1 MLSFNQSKHMQ
12 RDNQPLDPVNTT
24 NRITEFVLL
33 GFLNLSPLFRL
44 VLASLL
50 SIGYTFTLVGNFCIV
65 WAILRD
71 SCLSCRPMY
80 ILLGNFSGL
89 EMCYVTTTVPRMLLD
104 LTSPSPGTISFRACF
119 LQFYFFFS
127 MGTTESFLLAA
138 MALDRYL
145 AICHP
150 LRYPVLMSQRFCY
163 LLAASCWLSG
173 FLWFL
178 TPVALISQ
186 LCFCGPNV
194 LNHFLCDPGPLLS
207 LSCTPAPRTETTF
220 YSLRLSIAI
229 FPERSLLHAL
239 CSYTAV
245 SAAGP
250 WQRWPFCCGGRQ
262 KGFSTCSSHL
272 AVVSLF
278 YGSIM
283 ATYVVPEASGSS
295 SKVVTCIYALM
306 TPLLNPLIL

>member
-1 MLSFNQSKHMQ
+1 
-12 RDNQPLDPVNTT
+12 
-24 NRITEFVLL
+24 
-33 GFLNLSPLFRL
+33 
-44 VLASLL
+44 
-50 SIGYTFTLVGNFCIV
+50 
-65 WAILRD
+65 
-71 SCLSCRPMY
+71 
-80 ILLGNFSGL
+80 
-89 EMCYVTTTVPRMLLD
+89 
-104 LTSPSPGTISFRACF
+104 
-119 LQFYFFFS
+119 
-127 MGTTESFLLAA
+127 
-138 MALDRYL
+138 MALDLHL

-150 LRYPVLMSQRFCY
+150 PVTQCLCLRGFGH

-194 LNHFLCDPGPLLS
+194 LDHFLCDPGPLLS

-220 YSLRLSIAI
+220 YSLSSIAI
-229 FPERSLLHAL
+229 FGTFLFIV

-245 SAAGP
+245 LLAVAKVPSAAG
-250 WQRWPFCCGGRQ
+250 RQ
-262 KGFSTCSSHL
+262 KAFSTCSSHL

-306 TPLLNPLIL
+306 TPLLNPLIYSLRNKEMKGALRKTLWGKQRL